1 MRLRCFLFR
10 GEDVFKEIKKLSGG
24 ERARVEL
31 VKLMLKTAN
40 FLVMDEPTNHLDI
53 DSREALENALSDYD
67 GTMLMVSHDRYF
79 INKLADRI
87 IYMTEDGLESYNGG
101 YDYFLEHRRTETV
114 DKEKKEIPK
123 NIEYK
128 EHKRLAAE
136 KRKIINRFKK
146 VEENISSLEDE
157 IEAKNKLF
165 ENPESQRIL

>member
-1 MRLRCFLFR
+1 M
-10 GEDVFKEIKKLSGG
+10 
-24 ERARVEL
+24 
-31 VKLMLKTAN
+31 
-40 FLVMDEPTNHLDI
+40 DI
-53 DSREALENALSDYD
+53 DSREALENALSDYG

-114 DKEKKEIPK
+114 EKEKKEIPK

-136 KRKIINRFKK
+136 KRKVINRFKK

-157 IEAKNKLF
+157 IDIKNKLF
-165 ENPESQRIL
+165 ENPEIATDFVKANDLQKEIETLESELEKYFSEWEELQALIDENGYEV

>member
-1 MRLRCFLFR
+1 
-10 GEDVFKEIKKLSGG
+10 
-24 ERARVEL
+24 
-31 VKLMLKTAN
+31 
-40 FLVMDEPTNHLDI
+40 
-53 DSREALENALSDYD
+53 
-67 GTMLMVSHDRYF
+67 
-79 INKLADRI
+79 
-87 IYMTEDGLESYNGG
+87 MTEDGLESYNGG

-114 DKEKKEIPK
+114 EKEKKEIPK

-165 ENPESQRIL
+165 ENPEIATDFVKANDLQKEIDTLESELEKYFSEWEELQALIDENGYEV